1 MMYGRRIEKIGAKE
15 YFSILV
21 LILPLTDFTILLNI
35 PFLKQI
41 LGFLCF
47 TIIPGLLILH
57 VLKLNKT
64 EFLKNSYYRWD

>member
-41 LGFLCF
+41 WGFLCF
-47 TIIPGLLILH
+47 TIIPGLLIFH